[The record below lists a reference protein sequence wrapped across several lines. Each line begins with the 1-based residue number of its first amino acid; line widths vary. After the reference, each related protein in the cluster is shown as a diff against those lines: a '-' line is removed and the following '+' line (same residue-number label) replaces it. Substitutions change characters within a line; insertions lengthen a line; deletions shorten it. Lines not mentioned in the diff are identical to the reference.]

1 VRSDMVWVLQLLHPC
16 RPTMF
21 QALWLMPDAN
31 RSSAA
36 ASLCEAWHF
45 ILKHELELHL
55 PMPQDVNLAAEQGRA
70 SRQVSD

>member
-1 VRSDMVWVLQLLHPC
+1 
-16 RPTMF
+16 MF